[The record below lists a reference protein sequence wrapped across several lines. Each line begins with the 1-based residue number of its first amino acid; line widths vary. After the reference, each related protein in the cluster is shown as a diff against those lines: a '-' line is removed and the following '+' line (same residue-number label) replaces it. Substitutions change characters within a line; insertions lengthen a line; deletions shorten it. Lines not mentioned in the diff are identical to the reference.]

1 MHNVNGST
9 DKLNLELFYY
19 CHFSKWENQKEVQ
32 IISFEFLMN
41 TEQTGFHKA
50 TPSSIFLPQK
60 ISFVPL
66 LPTSF
71 LFSGISFRPDL
82 SGSQCDAPS
91 DTSYS
96 SWKST
101 ISSTSFSRSTSLFFF
116 RWELI
121 ETSQSNW
128 YLRNPLKM
136 SISKNTRS
144 HTLMTKKR
152 FSEMLIRKV
161 EGWRGRGELMV
172 LNDYLC

>member
-50 TPSSIFLPQK
+50 TPSSIIVSYLSCRPVFCFPGFH
-60 ISFVPL
+60 FVQTFQVLSATHQATHRTAPGNPRYRRHL
-66 LPTSF
+66 LVGLQAF
-71 LFSGISFRPDL
+71 
-82 SGSQCDAPS
+82 
-91 DTSYS
+91 
-96 SWKST
+96 
-101 ISSTSFSRSTSLFFF
+101 FFF
-116 RWELI
+116 RRELI

-144 HTLMTKKR
+144 HKLMTKNR

>member
-1 MHNVNGST
+1 MRKSERGS
-9 DKLNLELFYY
+9 DYFVRIFDEYRANRLSQGYSFLNY
-19 CHFSKWENQKEVQ
+19 
-32 IISFEFLMN
+32 
-41 TEQTGFHKA
+41 
-50 TPSSIFLPQK
+50 
-60 ISFVPL
+60 SFVPL

-91 DTSYS
+91 DKSYS

-101 ISSTSFSRSTSLFFF
+101 ISSTCFSRSTSFFFF

-144 HTLMTKKR
+144 HKLMTKKR
-152 FSEMLIRKV
+152 FTEMLIRKV